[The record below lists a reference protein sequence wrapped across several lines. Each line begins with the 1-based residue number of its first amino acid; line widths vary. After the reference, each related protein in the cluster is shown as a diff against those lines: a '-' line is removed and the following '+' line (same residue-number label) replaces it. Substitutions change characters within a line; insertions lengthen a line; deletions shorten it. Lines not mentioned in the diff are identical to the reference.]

1 MAYIQVKEYRLHY
14 PASYT
19 TSQRPARG
27 AICLL
32 VVQLICLCAAGW
44 ELLAFYLQKSSL
56 NYFSHLAV
64 EGDTQLLLSKLEF
77 ILE

>member
-1 MAYIQVKEYRLHY
+1 MVYIQVKEYRLNY
-14 PASYT
+14 SASY
-19 TSQRPARG
+19 SGQRPTLG
-27 AICLL
+27 TICLL
-32 VVQLICLCAAGW
+32 VVHLICLCTAGW
-44 ELLAFYLQKSSL
+44 ELLTFYLQKSSL